1 MVKIE
6 TIGYG
11 GKKPAEFF
19 QELESLDPDI
29 IIDVRENPDNAFL
42 GCYTRP
48 KLSEKLREKYTW
60 IPELGNESREM
71 PPTLKDEEEG
81 IRKLL
86 KLAEEKERIILLCSE
101 KLEERCHRSY
111 VKARFLKSLDAL
123 NQA

>member
-1 MVKIE
+1 MVKID

-71 PPTLKDEEEG
+71 PPTLKEEEG

-86 KLAEEKERIILLCSE
+86 KLAEEKERLLLLCSE